1 MYVKAVYRTI
11 ISMTS
16 FYLENV
22 CTWLKTALYDA
33 PYRVYLD
40 VELEKQ
46 KIKREIDYLSRI
58 DSSISS
64 SE

>member
-1 MYVKAVYRTI
+1 
-11 ISMTS
+11 MTS